1 MSLGFTEILFILVV
15 ILLLFGPKRIPELAK
30 ALGKAS
36 AEYKRAKDTL
46 QKESEELIDTVQKSA
61 ETDYVTQEKE
71 NG

>member
-61 ETDYVTQEKE
+61 EADYVTQEKE